1 MSATKQWVEK
11 EEDYFRKAWLAGA
24 HDKDDLVRIFQRSW
38 MALTKKA
45 CRMNLPTW
53 ETLASEM
60 RLEAIEK
67 ALSEGHII

>member
-1 MSATKQWVEK
+1 
-11 EEDYFRKAWLAGA
+11 
-24 HDKDDLVRIFQRSW
+24 
-38 MALTKKA
+38 
-45 CRMNLPTW
+45 MNLPTW